1 MTRSIPR
8 VGDHLDRSGYELEVE
23 DRFETDTLDE
33 RLWFPYHLPHWS
45 SRAQAA
51 ARYDVGGGELRLRID
66 RDQPPWNPEF
76 DGSLRVS
83 SIQTAER
90 AGPLGSREGV
100 HRFRPDVVVRE
111 AQPTLSLYTPHRGL
125 VEIRLRARDD
135 PTTMVAL
142 WLIGIEDEPVH
153 SAEICVCEI
162 FGRDV
167 GPGEA
172 RIGMGVHPFGDATI
186 TDDFEAVP
194 VAIDAREPHEYAA
207 AWTTDHVAFAVDG
220 RIVKVVEQSPD
231 YPMQC
236 MLGLYEFAEG
246 PEPPSPPDSYP
257 KTVAIEWFRGW
268 R

>member
-1 MTRSIPR
+1 MGLP
-8 VGDHLDRSGYELEVE
+8 DRNGYELEFE
-23 DRFETDTLDE
+23 DRFESR
-33 RLWFPYHLPHWS
+33 RLSRDRWLPYYLPQWS
-45 SRAQAA
+45 SRSQAA
-51 ARYDVGGGELRLRID
+51 ARYTLDGGALRLRID
-66 RDQPPWNPEF
+66 ADQPPWCPEL
-76 DGSLRVS
+76 DGDVRVS
-83 SIQTAER
+83 SLQTAVLS
-90 AGPLGSREGV
+90 GPVGSSVGQ
-100 HRFRPDVVVRE
+100 HRFHPAAVVRE
-111 AQPTLSLYTPHRGL
+111 AQPVQRLYTPHHGL
-125 VEIRLRARDD
+125 IELRASALDD
-135 PTTMVAL
+135 PRSMVAL
-142 WLIGIEDEPVH
+142 WMIGVEDEPDR